1 MFLSTGVHMRTA
13 TLLLALIVTPAG
25 GQEAIPL
32 KWSLKEGDK
41 FFVKDDTEMITSATV
56 MGMKQD
62 SKITAIT
69 IQRFK
74 VIAAKQDSTTVELTT
89 LSLEIITDGAVNIP
103 GLGTISE
110 RIKGSTVTAV
120 LDENMTVTK
129 LQGYDKF
136 IDKLADND
144 DDLRKQ
150 MKQQFS
156 ETSVSEMFSQVF
168 SFCPKKPV
176 NVGDTWPRT
185 EKMSLG
191 GIDAVNKMKFKLDSI
206 TGGVAKMG
214 YTGDLTVKAGATI
227 PGLPEGIQV
236 DKFDIKVDKLGGMM
250 TFDTKAERLTESTQN
265 GDINATMTLAAG
277 GQKIEMA
284 MKIKLKQKVTI
295 DNKNPIKD

>member
-1 MFLSTGVHMRTA
+1 MRTA
-13 TLLLALIVTPAG
+13 ALLLALIAAPAAA
-25 GQEAIPL
+25 QDAIPL

-41 FFVKDDTEMITSATV
+41 FFVRDDTEAVTSVTV

-62 SKITAIT
+62 SKITSIAV
-69 IQRFK
+69 QRFK
-74 VIAAKQDSTTVELTT
+74 VIAAKQDSTTVEMTT
-89 LSLEIITDGAVNIP
+89 LSLEITTEGVVNIP

-136 IDKLADND
+136 LDKLGNND

-150 MKQQFS
+150 MKEQFS
-156 ETSVSEMFSQVF
+156 ETAVTEMFSQVF

-176 NVGDTWPRT
+176 KVGDTWPRT

-191 GIDAVNKMKFKLDSI
+191 GIDTVNKLKFKLDSI
-206 TGGVAKMG
+206 AGGVAKAG
-214 YTGDLTVKAGATI
+214 YTGDLTVKPGTTI
-227 PGLPEGIQV
+227 PGLPEGLQV
-236 DKFDIKVDKLGGMM
+236 DKFDLKVDKLGGVM
-250 TFDTKAERLTESTQN
+250 TFDTKTERLTENTQN
-265 GDINATMTLAAG
+265 VDINATMTLAAG

-284 MKIKLKQKVTI
+284 MKIKIKQKVTI
-295 DNKNPIKD
+295 DSKNPIRD